1 MINHIGRLYAA
12 RRRFHTTTAVV
23 RHQRGGCHGT
33 AQLGLFCVC
42 VCVRQ
47 ARRGLVLKTR
57 LPCDQLD

>member
-33 AQLGLFCVC
+33 AQLGSFCVC

-47 ARRGLVLKTR
+47 GAV
-57 LPCDQLD
+57 